1 MLCAMASLLCNEWGR
16 DRTNAHAGIG
26 GEMSAAAAA
35 AGREP
40 LTGLSC
46 V

>member
-1 MLCAMASLLCNEWGR
+1 MASLLCNEWGR
-16 DRTNAHAGIG
+16 DRTNARAGVG
-26 GEMSAAAAA
+26 GEMSAAAAAA